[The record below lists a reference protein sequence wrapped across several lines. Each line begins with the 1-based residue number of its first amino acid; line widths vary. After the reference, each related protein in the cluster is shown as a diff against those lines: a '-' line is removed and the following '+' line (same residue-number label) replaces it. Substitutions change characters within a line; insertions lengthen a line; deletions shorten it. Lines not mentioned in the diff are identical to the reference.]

1 MSVRED
7 IAANIVQA
15 LQGITDPN
23 VVLVSRNPI
32 DISTLSIAQYPAII
46 VRTAEEDREDAA
58 FGSAGVRFGTINYI
72 IQGYVRAESSA
83 TSVNNNIDTQKNK
96 MVEAIEEKLEE
107 DRKRNSLA
115 MNSFVSNIASDDT
128 ALYPLGRVDITY
140 TVQYKYTRG
149 TN

>member
-7 IAANIVQA
+7 IAKDIVQA

-32 DISTLSIAQYPAII
+32 DISDLSIAQYPAII

-58 FGSAGVRFGTINYI
+58 FGSAGVRFGTINYS

>member
-1 MSVRED
+1 M
-7 IAANIVQA
+7 
-15 LQGITDPN
+15 
-23 VVLVSRNPI
+23 
-32 DISTLSIAQYPAII
+32 
-46 VRTAEEDREDAA
+46 
-58 FGSAGVRFGTINYI
+58 
-72 IQGYVRAESSA
+72 
-83 TSVNNNIDTQKNK
+83 NNNIDTQKNK